1 MRTELTRGT
10 RQSHHQVPPF
20 LVTGAPRSGTTYTA
34 DVLANLGYWCRHER
48 FFNPWKIP
56 DRATYGQ
63 DGRADVSWLAVP
75 FLDELPEGTLVVH
88 QVRHPL
94 RVISS
99 FVGVRFFDFRFQRL
113 TRWKYERAV
122 KLWYSRR
129 NADDPVR
136 FTVAPHYGYMKRY
149 CPEAFGERGEVAK
162 AARQWL
168 AWNERIERAERSPHL
183 EYRRIRIEDM
193 GPDLLRDLTAR
204 LGGPEPSPEQLD
216 AALQSVPTDRNS
228 KRKGPKLRW
237 SDLPDHLRP
246 PVQDLARDYGYE
258 S

>member
-10 RQSHHQVPPF
+10 RQVHHAVPPF

-34 DVLANLGYWCRHER
+34 DVLANLGYWCRHEK
-48 FFNPWKIP
+48 FFNPWHTP
-56 DRATYGQ
+56 DRSTYGA

-75 FLDELPEGTLVVH
+75 FLDELPAGTLVVH

-99 FVGVRFFDFRFQRL
+99 FIGVRFFDFRFQRL

-129 NADDPVR
+129 KTNDPVR
-136 FTVAPHYGYMKRY
+136 FTVAPHYGFMKRY
-149 CPEAFGERGEVAK
+149 CPEAFKERGELAK

-168 AWNERIERAERSPHL
+168 VWNDRIERAGQSPHIDYL
-183 EYRRIRIEDM
+183 RIRIEDL
-193 GPDLLRDLTAR
+193 DADHLRDLVAQ
-204 LGGPEPSPEQLD
+204 LGGPEPARDLL
-216 AALQSVPTDRNS
+216 AASLASVPSDRNS
-228 KRKGPKLRW
+228 KRKGPRLDW
-237 SDLPDHLRP
+237 SDLPDHLHRP
-246 PVQDLARDYGYE
+246 VRQMAARYGYDT
-258 S
+258 